1 MVYLGNIDA
10 STAFQ
15 ESLDIHA
22 GIGKETASSSSS
34 YGGSSTLLASSSSS
48 SSGNATTNVS
58 SGTASSYRANK
69 QPMALHNQIAQP
81 REHLFDKYRDR
92 INLESIDYPTTS
104 TIANLQSTSVTKHT
118 GRDDRAT
125 TEQVLDPRTRLILF
139 KLLNSGVLSKINGC
153 VSTGKEA
160 NIYHAVTPDGKS
172 LALKIYKTS
181 ILVFKDRDRY
191 VSGEYRFRSGYSRSN
206 PRKMVRVW
214 AEKEL
219 RNLKRLHTAGFTV
232 PFPYMLRS
240 HVLLMDFLGA
250 DQEESSIYHHHQYQ
264 RNQDN
269 EISTWPAPK
278 LRDANLSLSKL
289 NEYYMEVIDLMR
301 GMFQLCRLVHADLS
315 EYNLLVYKGHI
326 VVIDVSQSVETDHPR
341 ALEFLRMDCQN
352 ITDYFRRNGVIV
364 MTPRELFDYIV
375 HQNLSTRENEQ
386 QYLDDMRKRAEIRM
400 NGGIVPG
407 DNTVTDTDKNGTSS
421 SVPTNSLSSASTAMA
436 QRQEEEIENAV
447 FMQSYIPQSLFAVR
461 DAEAETAR
469 RILGEDTSKLYY
481 SALTGLA
488 PLIVSV
494 TDESITKE
502 TKNTP
507 TITNPKNHHGEEKK
521 NNDEHSEDGTNE
533 EDSNDDD
540 EDDFSEG
547 NENDTTKDST
557 KGTLNRQNMTKE
569 EWKIQ
574 KAAIKEA
581 QREKRK
587 TKIPKHIKKRSTKT
601 KRKK

>member
-1 MVYLGNIDA
+1 MFLIIFIFVYFIEYIIIYYIGI

-22 GIGKETASSSSS
+22 GIGKEPITLPFST
-34 YGGSSTLLASSSSS
+34 SSTSTTNHPSVSSSSS
-48 SSGNATTNVS
+48 SNNHT
-58 SGTASSYRANK
+58 YRSNK

-81 REHLFDKYRDR
+81 REHQYDKYKDR
-92 INLESIDYPTTS
+92 INLDLLDIPTSSTITNLTS
-104 TIANLQSTSVTKHT
+104 TAPIKHT

-139 KLLNSGVLSKINGC
+139 KLLNSNVLSKINGC

-160 NIYHAVTPDGKS
+160 NIYHAITPDGKS

-232 PFPYMLRS
+232 PYPYMLRS

-264 RNQDN
+264 RNSDN

-289 NEYYMEVIDLMR
+289 NDYYMEVIDLMR
-301 GMFQLCRLVHADLS
+301 GMYQLCSLVHADLS

-352 ITDYFRRNGVIV
+352 ITDFFRRNGVLV

-375 HQNLSTRENEQ
+375 HQNLKSREAEQ

-407 DNTVTDTDKNGTSS
+407 DEVPNTSNNTV
-421 SVPTNSLSSASTAMA
+421 PITAES
-436 QRQEEEIENAV
+436 QRNEEIIENAV

-469 RILGEDTSKLYY
+469 RIQGEDTSKLYY

-488 PLIVSV
+488 TTNDKSTNELNQSIQETESVSDNNSSSDAS
-494 TDESITKE
+494 DES
-502 TKNTP
+502 
-507 TITNPKNHHGEEKK
+507 
-521 NNDEHSEDGTNE
+521 S
-533 EDSNDDD
+533 S
-540 EDDFSEG
+540 
-547 NENDTTKDST
+547 NENNPH
-557 KGTLNRQNMTKE
+557 KGTLSRQNMTKE

-587 TKIPKHIKKRSTKT
+587 TKLPKHIKKRSTKT
-601 KRKK
+601 KSKK